1 MALTSKKTQAFIKYK
16 KARNEKI
23 KNGWKPSQEYT
34 KEEKA
39 DYQREYRRKEKL
51 HNKQGGH
58 YVYYL
63 PHTHYCGVTYDMT
76 TRMRWHKTKGHLI
89 GDDYKVLFHTFDRN
103 EAIHVEAMYQSLLA
117 MNGLST
123 H

>member
-39 DYQREYRRKEKL
+39 DYQREEKKSFIT
-51 HNKQGGH
+51 NKADITYITYH
-58 YVYYL
+58 I
-63 PHTHYCGVTYDMT
+63 HTTA
-76 TRMRWHKTKGHLI
+76 
-89 GDDYKVLFHTFDRN
+89 
-103 EAIHVEAMYQSLLA
+103 E
-117 MNGLST
+117 
-123 H
+123 